1 MERPI
6 VRIASAPPPSRPVR
20 SLVISSE
27 ARNLATS
34 ATAARSA
41 RSNRF
46 ARGFTLIELV
56 VILLVLTITFGMI
69 GINLTRDDT
78 DILRDEGDRLA
89 VLIQAAH
96 EEAIMQAR
104 PFALTPVREGYQF
117 LRLGDDNKL
126 QPIQPGDLLAPRKLA
141 HRIAIDDFEVEGAKK
156 EEDPILIFE
165 PSGVVPA
172 FTIVLHLQ
180 QTRWYVQGHTN
191 GKVCS
196 TRNPLTEADWRR
208 IAIDSPS
215 CA

>member
-1 MERPI
+1 MRAC
-6 VRIASAPPPSRPVR
+6 RAHFFLS
-20 SLVISSE
+20 
-27 ARNLATS
+27 
-34 ATAARSA
+34 
-41 RSNRF
+41 
-46 ARGFTLIELV
+46 GFTLIELV
-56 VILLVLTITFGMI
+56 VILLVLSVIFGMV

-104 PFALTPVREGYQF
+104 PFALTPVPEGYQF

-126 QPIQPGDLLAPRKLA
+126 QPIQSGDLLGPRKLA
-141 HRIAIDDFEVEGAKK
+141 HRVAIDDFEVEGAKDEK
-156 EEDPILIFE
+156 PILTFE

-180 QTRWYVQGHTN
+180 ETRWYVQGHTN

-208 IAIDSPS
+208 ISIDSPS